1 MAYLNSTVKIG
12 FSVGNIR
19 NSMLHDYATFYRG
32 LTYVKKPLIHQ
43 AIYKS

>member
-19 NSMLHDYATFYRG
+19 NLMLNDYATFYRG
-32 LTYVKKPLIHQ
+32 LTYVIKTFNTSGYI
-43 AIYKS
+43 